1 MRPNSGL
8 LFLPPQ
14 IGSRKSAMHRF
25 ARLVLFVL
33 LATALSAGGQPPPKR
48 VIEFSEADRADLA
61 RVSAY
66 LNSIHSLSGDF
77 VQLGPEGQADQGR
90 FYLQKP
96 GRLRFEYNPPNP
108 MLVVA
113 DGRYLIVANRK
124 MKTVDRTPLSLTPL
138 DLILGDNID
147 LIHNS
152 AILAVKHEQGI
163 LIIQARSSDN
173 RSRANIALVF
183 SDPILELRQW
193 TVLDDQGLETTV
205 ALRGLQSGQVLDP
218 SLFVL
223 EDMKRPVGVKPRD

>member
-1 MRPNSGL
+1 MR
-8 LFLPPQ
+8 
-14 IGSRKSAMHRF
+14 RF
-25 ARLVLFVL
+25 ARLALFVL
-33 LATALSAGGQPPPKR
+33 LATGLSAGGQPPPKR
-48 VIEFSEADRADLA
+48 MIEFSEADRADLA

-66 LNSIHSLSGDF
+66 LNSIHSLKGDF
-77 VQLGPEGQADQGR
+77 VQLGPDGQADPGH

-124 MKTVDRTPLSLTPL
+124 MKTVDRTPLSFTPL
-138 DLILGDNID
+138 DLILGDDID
-147 LIHNS
+147 LLHNS
-152 AILAVKHEQGI
+152 AILAVKHEPGI

-183 SDPILELRQW
+183 SDPVLELRQW

-205 ALRGLQSGQVLDP
+205 ALRGLENGPVLDP